1 MHITQE
7 LVLEFGR
14 LGLVYVHLIACCVA
28 IGLVLKSDVVM
39 IKDLLKADR
48 ASNRAH
54 MKQMNEL
61 QSIVSM
67 ALIALW
73 ATGAAIVTLDA
84 LTKGGWQYFTNPK
97 IQAKILMVTMLTLN
111 GFVLHNLVLPAMQK
125 AGSLLNMSF
134 SNTVLASFAG
144 TVSGVSW
151 LYAAFFGVGRPLSW
165 KYSLV
170 ELLAA
175 YPVLIAGGFLTMLAF
190 ITWCKQRDQSVSF
203 AQTRVMA

>member
-48 ASNRAH
+48 TANRAH

-61 QSIVSM
+61 QSIVSI

-97 IQAKILMVTMLTLN
+97 IQAKILMVTLLTLN

-125 AGSLLNMSF
+125 AGSILNLSF
-134 SNTVLASFAG
+134 SKTVLASFAG
-144 TVSGVSW
+144 VVSGVSW

-175 YPVLIAGGFLTMLAF
+175 YPVLIAGGFVTMLAF
-190 ITWCKQRDQSVSF
+190 ITWCKQRDQSVYY
-203 AQTRVMA
+203 AQTRVMT